1 VSVEKVMVASVIQ
14 QMALYVQS
22 LNNLAGK
29 RTFCFFAVFPA
40 TLPALLAGR
49 CQTNN
54 LVVFVDKPVRFLQ
67 T

>member
-1 VSVEKVMVASVIQ
+1 
-14 QMALYVQS
+14 MALYGQS